1 MSCCWG
7 SCFVCLGVAF
17 LLSGACVIALREG
30 ASGCSAGSRRHSADP
45 PRTIRR
51 NWAIFGH
58 WVCTMAVSRRDERYL
73 CIGRHKVE
81 MRAVQHHGAL
91 ADTPLAMR
99 FSPLNTHANPLYGT
113 WASLSARGP
122 AIPSLGNP
130 AHVRDRRPT
139 CGTGGPRAEQAAHVQ
154 DALVSRVANPQRII
168 GQQRQPNPTTRAH
181 HHTDPC
187 YTHPR
192 EQPIAQM
199 RRLPTQGINNIFLAL
214 NGVRH

>member
-58 WVCTMAVSRRDERYL
+58 WVCTMAASRRDERYL

-81 MRAVQHHGAL
+81 MHAVQHHGAL

-139 CGTGGPRAEQAAHVQ
+139 CGIGGPRAEQT
-154 DALVSRVANPQRII
+154 ALTLTAQSHRSSNTARSRSPGLSGSQRSTKKWWDSSTK
-168 GQQRQPNPTTRAH
+168 N
-181 HHTDPC
+181 
-187 YTHPR
+187 
-192 EQPIAQM
+192 
-199 RRLPTQGINNIFLAL
+199 
-214 NGVRH
+214 

>member
-58 WVCTMAVSRRDERYL
+58 WVCTMAASRRDERYL

-81 MRAVQHHGAL
+81 MHAVQHHGAL

-139 CGTGGPRAEQAAHVQ
+139 CGTGGPRAGCVGVARGKSATNHRTAAP
-154 DALVSRVANPQRII
+154 A
-168 GQQRQPNPTTRAH
+168 
-181 HHTDPC
+181 
-187 YTHPR
+187 
-192 EQPIAQM
+192 
-199 RRLPTQGINNIFLAL
+199 
-214 NGVRH
+214 